1 MVWHWRLVKHGRLSL
16 FVRLI
21 TRRADFCDPTQRL
34 AKNGIALLCRT
45 LHMHAA
51 MVTVGIFGASGY
63 SGLELASL
71 LAAHPDVRLCFV
83 TSDRL
88 AGQSC
93 GALTYSTHDEGLAQ
107 SADIVFLATPPAASK
122 ALAPQIRGRVIDLS
136 NAFRFSDNA
145 SYGLVPWFDSSKA
158 RLIANPGCYASAAIL
173 GLAPLVSA
181 QLLQPEVIIDAASG
195 TSGAGRRASEDYS
208 FTELHDDL
216 FAYKVLKHQHTPE
229 IAMALARL
237 GGEAFDVTFTPK
249 LLPVRRGILAT
260 CYGRLRKGVT
270 AAEAQAAFSR
280 CQGPFIRIEAQ
291 AEAVRLRRV
300 VGTND
305 LLLHLAIDDTNGRVV
320 VLSALDNLLKGAA
333 GQAVENMNLALSLP
347 RSRGLEALR
356 VHT

>member
-1 MVWHWRLVKHGRLSL
+1 MTS
-16 FVRLI
+16 I
-21 TRRADFCDPTQRL
+21 
-34 AKNGIALLCRT
+34 
-45 LHMHAA
+45 
-51 MVTVGIFGASGY
+51 GIFGASGY
-63 SGLELASL
+63 SGIELTSL
-71 LAAHPDVRLCFV
+71 LSAHPNVHLRFI

-88 AGQSC
+88 AGQTS
-93 GALTYSTHDEGLAQ
+93 GSLTYLTHQQGLAQ
-107 SADIVFLATPPAASK
+107 KADLVFLATPPEASK
-122 ALAPQIRGRVIDLS
+122 ELAPKLSSRVIDLS

-173 GLAPLVSA
+173 ALAPLVSA
-181 QLLQPEVIIDAASG
+181 KLLQPEVIIDAASG

-229 IAMALARL
+229 IAMALGRI
-237 GGEAFDVTFTPK
+237 GGETFDVTFTPK
-249 LLPVRRGILAT
+249 LLPVRRGILAS

-270 AAEAQAAFSR
+270 PAEARAAFAR
-280 CQGPFIRIEAQ
+280 HAGPFVRLETQ

-305 LLLHLAIDDTNGRVV
+305 ILLHLAIDDTNGRVV

-347 RSRGLEALR
+347 RSRGLEGLR